1 MKPAFGLTGGI
12 GSGKSLVAKV
22 FEHLG
27 VGVFYSD
34 SEAKGLY
41 SDAAFLEEICAE
53 FGSDI
58 VKDGVFQPK
67 RLAEKVF
74 SDKKKLSRLN
84 AMVHPKVFELFDA
97 WKQRQASSY
106 VIMESAVI
114 FENGLQ
120 SRFSG
125 VISVSA
131 PRDVVIQRVIARDCC
146 TWQDVL
152 RRLENQM
159 AQEKKDSLSDFVI
172 THDGKTMLLPQILQ
186 VHTRIEELCIH
197 KDVTSKE

>member
-1 MKPAFGLTGGI
+1 MKPAFGLTGGM

-27 VGVFYSD
+27 VEVFYSD
-34 SEAKGLY
+34 KEAKSLY
-41 SDAAFLEEICAE
+41 SDASFLEEICAE

-58 VKDGVFQPK
+58 VNGGVFQPK
-67 RLAEKVF
+67 LLAEKVF
-74 SDKKKLSRLN
+74 SDKTKLLRLN

-97 WKQRQASSY
+97 WRMQQTSSY

-114 FENGLQ
+114 FENELQ
-120 SRFSG
+120 NRFSG

-131 PRDVVIQRVIARDCC
+131 PRSVVIQRVIQRDGCMEE
-146 TWQDVL
+146 DVL

-159 AQEKKDSLSDFVI
+159 AQEKKDFLSDFVI
-172 THDGKTMLLPQILQ
+172 THDGKTMLLPQILE
-186 VHTRIEELCIH
+186 VHRRIGERCIQE
-197 KDVTSKE
+197 SKTTKE